1 VAKVSNTLPLFV
13 AIFIKSGLNLM
24 VMSEAKYPVS
34 QTFTVLDGH
43 DIYRSSNLIVALVV
57 VQSQFGKDLRLYRW
71 MKRND
76 QWKVDLCRMG
86 VGKWK
91 WNEIAAKAN
100 EFIEKYSLKGPQAA
114 APEE

>member
-1 VAKVSNTLPLFV
+1 
-13 AIFIKSGLNLM
+13 
-24 VMSEAKYPVS
+24 MSEVKYPVS
-34 QTFTVLDGH
+34 QTFTVLDGY

-76 QWKVDLCRMG
+76 KWKVDLCRMG
-86 VGKWK
+86 VGRWK

-100 EFIEKYSLKGPQAA
+100 EFIEKYSLKGSQAA
-114 APEE
+114 APESE